1 MTGKQQAVAL
11 WAALPVGR
19 HVVAWGIA
27 VCAVLGAAHDAAG
40 QSGVHD
46 WPALVDVAPA
56 ERLAAARAVVSDDS
70 SAGLTRLWLL
80 AHDPDHNVVGA
91 ALEAALARCRRQQD
105 DACVAS
111 LYFFMDADVEDGP
124 EAWRARTTLLAEQ
137 PELAR
142 AYASRETKLDV
153 VSLLAGRL
161 SQGLGPKAW
170 LSALALLA
178 DDPEPDVQEAASAV
192 LLQLEH

>member
-1 MTGKQQAVAL
+1 MTGHPQAHPFFSSPRGATR
-11 WAALPVGR
+11 AALSL
-19 HVVAWGIA
+19 WL
-27 VCAVLGAAHDAAG
+27 CAGLCGVRTAHG
-40 QSGVHD
+40 QSPPTD
-46 WPALVDVAPA
+46 WPALMDVAQPQ
-56 ERLAAARAVVSDDS
+56 RLTAARALAGDDS

-80 AHDPDHNVVGA
+80 AHDPDHEVVGA
-91 ALEAALARCRRQQD
+91 ALEAALSRCRRQQD

-170 LSALALLA
+170 LSALAVLA
-178 DDPEPDVQEAASAV
+178 EDPEPDVQEAASAV